1 MLLRDSQFLVPEEN
15 KYPSIMESI
24 FLHGHYTEFHLCIV
38 RELQVYLAWY
48 RPETFMIQEYD
59 R

>member
-15 KYPSIMESI
+15 KDPSILESI
-24 FLHGHYTEFHLCIV
+24 FFQGPYTEVHLCIV